1 MTELE
6 LLNKI
11 KSNPAEFYEIFK
23 LYYKPIFGYIFRRTG
38 DFDETADIAAETF
51 LNAFIHIKNFSYKGV
66 SIKVWLYRIAT
77 NEINQFYRQL
87 KKHKSL
93 FERIQNED
101 RQLFKNQLQQDREEL
116 EAEIEKHEQFIIVHK
131 ALRTLPNKYQ
141 EVISLRYFE
150 GKNNKEIVE
159 ILEH

>member
-1 MTELE
+1 M
-6 LLNKI
+6 
-11 KSNPAEFYEIFK
+11 
-23 LYYKPIFGYIFRRTG
+23 
-38 DFDETADIAAETF
+38 
-51 LNAFIHIKNFSYKGV
+51 
-66 SIKVWLYRIAT
+66 
-77 NEINQFYRQL
+77 

-101 RQLFKNQLQQDREEL
+101 RQLFKNQLQQDREEI
-116 EAEIEKHEQFIIVHK
+116 EAEIEKHEQFINVHK

-159 ILEH
+159 ILNINEGTLKSLISRGIKKLREKCNQI